1 MILDFLENLTINH
14 CTLPL
19 ATSSTAFH
27 VRFWRVNG
35 RVGLAASVSKPGLEA
50 RTDRLPTLDGASRWF
65 SSVSEAST
73 VEMSSNWL
81 PSLAEATS
89 TAELVSASDWF
100 GLLMTVNSESD
111 TE

>member
-1 MILDFLENLTINH
+1 MLAYVW
-14 CTLPL
+14 TLPL
-19 ATSSTAFH
+19 ATSSMVFQ

-35 RVGLAASVSKPGLEA
+35 RIGLATSVAKPGLET
-50 RTDRLPTLDGASRWF
+50 RTDRPPTLDGASSWF

-73 VEMSSNWL
+73 AEMSSHWL
-81 PSLAEATS
+81 PSLTEVTS
-89 TAELVSASDWF
+89 TEEPVSTSDYF